1 VYEPVLRLR
10 QTRSLPYISSVD
22 WAALRAELTPMLGFV
37 LLYAFGAHALL
48 IVARLH
54 FSPATV
60 WLSVW
65 IDLFPWLIIPALLIA
80 LIHARFTV
88 RDDQGRRIDGW
99 QGWLAGYRKAR
110 LGALSPTTLI
120 RVTAVVFVFPASHR
134 AYAIY
139 KSAIP
144 LILPFKYDAQWTDID
159 RWLHFGRLPYQ
170 LLPSV
175 LTTPWALRWLEVFY
189 LGWHAVV
196 GCMILWVT
204 MQSDSQLRRRF
215 YFVFLATLVLLGNL
229 AALAGS
235 SAGPCYYALVTG
247 QPDPY
252 AGLMQYLAQADHS
265 IPYTLS
271 IQGQLWHHYLL
282 STVGVGTGISA
293 MPSIH
298 VAMPVLFALA
308 AYQKDAALGI
318 ALAIFG
324 VVIFIGSI
332 ALGWHY
338 AIDGYISV
346 AVVSLLWWVSG
357 RLALTR

>member
-1 VYEPVLRLR
+1 VYEPALRLR

-22 WAALRAELTPMLGFV
+22 WMTLGAELTPMLGFV
-37 LLYAFGAHALL
+37 LVYALGAQMLL
-48 IVARLH
+48 VVARLH

-65 IDLFPWLIIPALLIA
+65 IDLFPWLIVPALLIA
-80 LIHARFTV
+80 LVHGRLSV
-88 RDDQGRRIDGW
+88 RDHQGLRIDGW
-99 QGWLAGYRKAR
+99 QGWIAGYRKAR
-110 LGALSPTTLI
+110 LGALSPTTLVRLI
-120 RVTAVVFVFPASHR
+120 VIVLVFPAYHR

-144 LILPFKYDAQWTDID
+144 LVLPFKYDAQWTEID

-175 LTTPWALRWLEVFY
+175 LTTPWTLRWLEVFY
-189 LGWHAVV
+189 LGWHAIV

-204 MQSDSQLRRRF
+204 MQSDSELRRRF
-215 YFVFLATLVLLGNL
+215 YFVFLATLALLGNL
-229 AALAGS
+229 VALAGS

-247 QPDPY
+247 QPDAY
-252 AGLMQYLAQADHS
+252 AGLVDYLAGAGHS

-271 IQGQLWHHYLL
+271 IQGQLWQHYRL

-298 VAMPVLFALA
+298 VAMPVLFALT
-308 AYQKDAALGI
+308 AYRKDAALGI

-324 VVIFIGSI
+324 GVIFIGSI

-338 AIDGYISV
+338 AIDGYVSV
-346 AVVSLLWWVSG
+346 AAVSLLWWVSG
-357 RLALTR
+357 RLALKR